1 MTLDDLFEIAHANG
15 LQLSREQLA
24 SLGAYA
30 SLLKEKN
37 KVVNLISRKD
47 EENILEKHILHSLC
61 ILMPA
66 ITGFTLSTG
75 SKVFDIGA
83 GGGLPGIPLKIVR
96 PDLVVILCDS
106 IAKKMTAVNEF
117 IGDLGL
123 SGIEGLTGRA
133 EDLARSSEHRKQY
146 DVVVSRAVAPLD
158 ELLLWT
164 KDLMKPGAILLALK
178 GGDLRTELVRT
189 RNKNNVV
196 EVKEQL
202 IMLQGY
208 SGFASDEK
216 KLVRVLMR

>member
-1 MTLDDLFEIAHANG
+1 MTLEELSQIAHANG
-15 LQLSREQLA
+15 LKLSPEQLA
-24 SLGAYA
+24 SLEQYA

-37 KVVNLISRKD
+37 QVVNLISRKD
-47 EENILEKHILHSLC
+47 EENILEKHILHSLS
-61 ILMPA
+61 IAMPA
-66 ITGFTLSTG
+66 IAGFTLSAG

-96 PDLVVILCDS
+96 PDLFVVLCDS
-106 IAKKMTAVNEF
+106 IAKKINAVNEF
-117 IGDLGL
+117 IEQLGL
-123 SGIEGLTGRA
+123 NGIDGITARA
-133 EDLARSSEHRKQY
+133 EDLAKDSDYRKQY
-146 DVVVSRAVAPLD
+146 DVIISRAVAPLD

-178 GGDLRTELVRT
+178 GGDLRAELTRT
-189 RNKNNVV
+189 RSKNNVV

-202 IMLQGY
+202 ITLQGY